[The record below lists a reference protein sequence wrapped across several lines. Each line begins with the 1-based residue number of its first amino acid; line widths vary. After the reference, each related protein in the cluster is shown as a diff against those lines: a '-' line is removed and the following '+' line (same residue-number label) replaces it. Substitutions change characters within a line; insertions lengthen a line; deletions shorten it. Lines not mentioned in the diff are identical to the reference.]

1 MAFRSKLD
9 ESLATLMGK
18 IFKIEQHQTRTLKWW
33 NSRRDRIDFD
43 PPYQRKGRLWS
54 ESDKAYLIDSILN
67 GFDVPKLYLADFQ
80 FGDSELNA
88 KRLPYAIIDGKQR
101 LEAIFD
107 FFDNRLT
114 LDTHFVWRMDPKLKL
129 GGLSLRDLQNRFNVV
144 AEEFENAN
152 LSIMSVFTDDET
164 LINDLFVRLNR
175 SKSLTGAEIR
185 NAYSGP
191 VVEVIRNLSKHV
203 LFEENIKFSTLRA
216 GDQNAAAKVLLFEY
230 RGELLSTKKSD
241 LDSFAKSDTVDREKL
256 ELAARRVVDTF
267 DEMREVFIPN
277 DSLLSSSGVFPVYY
291 WLIREIYPIYLED
304 VRPFLVWFERI
315 RKDSRNLER
324 EHGEGHGINPT
335 YSFYDTLNRSTN
347 DGSSHV
353 GRHRVLKEQFL
364 QYLKEMYQG
373 VREDLV
379 FATIV

>member
-1 MAFRSKLD
+1 
-9 ESLATLMGK
+9 MGN
-18 IFKIEQHQTRTLKWW
+18 IFKIEQHQPRTLKWW

-67 GFDVPKLYLADFQ
+67 GFDIPKLYLADFQ
-80 FGDSELNA
+80 FGDSILNE

-107 FFDNRLT
+107 FFDNKLT
-114 LDTHFVWRMDPKLKL
+114 LDKHFKWRGDSTLHL
-129 GGLSLRDLQNRFNVV
+129 GGLSLRDLQNRFTSV
-144 AEEFENAN
+144 AEEFENSN
-152 LSIMSVFTDDET
+152 LLIMSVFTDDET

-185 NAYSGP
+185 NAFSGP

-216 GDQNAAAKVLLFEY
+216 GDQNAAAKVLLFEFK
-230 RGELLSTKKSD
+230 GELSSTKKID
-241 LDSFAKSDTVDREKL
+241 LDSFAKTENINKEKL

-277 DSLLSSSGVFPVYY
+277 DPLLSSAGIFPVYY
-291 WLIREIYPIYLED
+291 WLIRETNSEFLED
-304 VRPFLVWFERI
+304 IRPFLIWFEKS
-315 RKDSRNLER
+315 RKENRDLER
-324 EHGEGHGINPT
+324 EHGEGKGTNAT
-335 YSFYDTLNRSTN
+335 YSYYDTLNRSTN
-347 DGSSHV
+347 DGTSHV
-353 GRHRVLKEQFL
+353 GRHKVLREQFL
-364 QYLKEMYQG
+364 QYVQDVYDISDTSQ
-373 VREDLV
+373 V
-379 FATIV
+379 FANIA

>member
-1 MAFRSKLD
+1 MP
-9 ESLATLMGK
+9 E

-54 ESDKAYLIDSILN
+54 PLDKAYLIDSILN
-67 GFDVPKLYLADFQ
+67 GFDIPKLYLADFQ
-80 FGDSELNA
+80 YGDSALNE

-107 FFDNRLT
+107 FFDNRVT
-114 LDTHFVWRMDPKLKL
+114 LDKHFIWRPDPNLRL
-129 GGLSLRDLQNRFNVV
+129 GGLSLKDLQNRYSAV

-152 LSIMSVFTDDET
+152 LTIMSVYTDDET

-185 NAYSGP
+185 NAFSGP

-230 RGELLSTKKSD
+230 RGELTSTKKSD
-241 LDSFAKSDTVDREKL
+241 LDEFAKETIDQQKL
-256 ELAARRVVDTF
+256 ELAARRVIDTF
-267 DEMREVFIPN
+267 DEMRDVFIPN
-277 DSLLSSSGVFPVYY
+277 DPLLSSAGVFPVYY
-291 WLIREIYPIYLED
+291 WLIREIYPLYQED
-304 VRPFLVWFERI
+304 IRPFLVWFESQ
-315 RKDSRNLER
+315 RKENRDLER
-324 EHGEGHGINPT
+324 LRGEGRGLNQT
-335 YSFYDTLNRSTN
+335 YSYYDTLNRSTN
-347 DGSSHV
+347 DGTSHI
-353 GRHRVLKEQFL
+353 GRHKVLREQFYK
-364 QYLKEMYQG
+364 YLNDHYEISG
-373 VREDLV
+373 VSDV
-379 FATIV
+379 FANPELIAV